1 MLKPKIG
8 KTEYSKNVDTGTERI
23 LPTMTETST
32 EPLIVEREGSVGI
45 LQLHRP
51 KVLNAL
57 NPELM
62 AQLATA
68 AESFDEDPEIK
79 SIVILGSERA
89 FAAGADIAD
98 MAPRSVAEMKQRDQF
113 RDWDRLRRV
122 RTPIIAGVSGFAL
135 GGGCELAMLCD
146 LAVAADNA
154 KFGQPEVSIGVIPG
168 AGGTRRLAR
177 SVGRAVAMDLCLTGR
192 MLDAEE
198 ALRIGLVSR
207 VLPTEG
213 FAEAVKNIGREI
225 AKQAPLAVRLAKEA
239 VNAAFETPLEGGIQ
253 AERNLFFSCFGTED
267 QKEGMQA
274 FLEKRKP
281 NWNNC

>member
-1 MLKPKIG
+1 
-8 KTEYSKNVDTGTERI
+8 
-23 LPTMTETST
+23 MTESIP
-32 EPLIVEREGSVGI
+32 EPLIVKTEGPIGV

-62 AQLATA
+62 AHLASA
-68 AESFDEDPEIK
+68 AEAFDEDPEVKCIL
-79 SIVILGSERA
+79 ILGSEKA

-98 MAPRSVAEMKQRDQF
+98 MAPRSVADMKQRDQF
-113 RDWDRLRRV
+113 RDWDRLRRI
-122 RTPIIAGVSGFAL
+122 RTPLVAGVSGFAL

-146 LAVAADNA
+146 LAVAAENA

-168 AGGTRRLAR
+168 AGGTQRLAR
-177 SVGRAVAMDLCLTGR
+177 SVGRAMAMDMCLTGR
-192 MLDAEE
+192 MLDAGE

-207 VLPTEG
+207 ILPTEG
-213 FAEAVKNIGREI
+213 FEEAMIAIGGEI
-225 AKQAPLAVRLAKEA
+225 AKQAPLAVQLAKEA
-239 VNAAFETPLEGGIQ
+239 VEAAYETPLEGGIM

-281 NWNNC
+281 KWQNR

>member
-1 MLKPKIG
+1 
-8 KTEYSKNVDTGTERI
+8 
-23 LPTMTETST
+23 MTEANT
-32 EPLIVEREGSVGI
+32 EPLIVKNEGPVGV

-62 AQLATA
+62 SKLAAA
-68 AESFDEDPEIK
+68 AEAFDEDPEIK
-79 SIVILGSERA
+79 CILILGSERA

-98 MAPRSVAEMKQRDQF
+98 MAPRSVADMKQRDQF
-113 RDWDRLRRV
+113 QDWDRLRRI
-122 RTPIIAGVSGFAL
+122 RTPL

-146 LAVAADNA
+146 LAVASDNA

-168 AGGTRRLAR
+168 AGGTQRLAR
-177 SVGRAVAMDLCLTGR
+177 SVGRAMAMDMCLTGR
-192 MLDAEE
+192 MLDANE

-213 FAEAVKNIGREI
+213 FAEAMVAIGGEI

-239 VNAAFETPLEGGIQ
+239 VEAAYETPLEGGIM

-267 QKEGMQA
+267 QQEGMQA

-281 NWNNC
+281 EWRNR

>member
-1 MLKPKIG
+1 
-8 KTEYSKNVDTGTERI
+8 
-23 LPTMTETST
+23 MTEANT
-32 EPLIVEREGSVGI
+32 EPLIVKNEGPIGV

-62 AQLATA
+62 SKLAEA
-68 AESFDEDPEIK
+68 AEVFDEDPEIRC
-79 SIVILGSERA
+79 ILILGSERA

-98 MAPRSVAEMKQRDQF
+98 MAPRSVADMKQRDQF
-113 RDWDRLRRV
+113 RDWDRLRRI
-122 RTPIIAGVSGFAL
+122 RTPMVAGVSGFAL

-168 AGGTRRLAR
+168 AGGTQRLAR
-177 SVGRAVAMDLCLTGR
+177 SVGRAMAMDMCLTGR
-192 MLDAEE
+192 MLDANE

-207 VLPTEG
+207 VLPSEG
-213 FAEAVKNIGREI
+213 FEQAMMTVGGEI
-225 AKQAPLAVRLAKEA
+225 AKQAPMAVQLAKEA
-239 VNAAFETPLEGGIQ
+239 VEAAYETPLEGGIMT
-253 AERNLFFSCFGTED
+253 ERNLFFSCFGTED

-281 NWNNC
+281 EWRNR